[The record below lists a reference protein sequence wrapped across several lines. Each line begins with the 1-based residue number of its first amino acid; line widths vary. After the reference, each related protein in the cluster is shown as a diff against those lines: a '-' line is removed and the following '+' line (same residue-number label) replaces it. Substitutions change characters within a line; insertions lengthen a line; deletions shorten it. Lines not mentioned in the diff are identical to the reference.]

1 MSSLIS
7 NLNSALSGAAGY
19 WLLTFLKVVLLLFIV
34 LTVNAYLTWFERKV
48 VAFMQTRVGPHRVGP
63 HGLLQPAADG
73 LKFLFKEDAM
83 PAGVDKFVY
92 LLAPFLALTLSLAS
106 LAVIPFG
113 PKPLPFAFF
122 GGHQINLW
130 ITNPDIGLLILFAV
144 TALGV
149 YGVAL
154 AGWASNSK
162 YPLLGGLRSSAQMVS
177 YELALTM
184 SVVGVVLMANTFS
197 LSRIIEAQSGRTLW
211 GILPAWNVWSFHSGF
226 PQIVGF
232 FCFLTAAIAETNR
245 VPFDLPEAES
255 ELVAGFHTEY
265 SSFKFAMFFIA
276 EYTSMITVSCLCT
289 ILFFGGWT
297 SPFADSWTFTHY
309 LPSAIL
315 IPFGLW
321 VIYDGLK
328 YETIFGRVILPGIG
342 TALAAIGALLLAGI
356 WIQPLGEANEFIQ
369 APFWFLAKVFLF
381 LFFYV
386 WTRGTLPR
394 FRYDQL
400 MNIGWKLLLPVSIV
414 NVIVTAAF
422 VLYRSGK

>member
-1 MSSLIS
+1 V
-7 NLNSALSGAAGY
+7 NAATTFLTQDGGF
-19 WLLTFLKVVLLLFIV
+19 WVLTFVKIALLLFIV

-48 VAFMQTRVGPHRVGP
+48 VALMQSRIGPHRVGP

-73 LKFLFKEDAM
+73 LKFLFKEDVM
-83 PAGVDKFVY
+83 PGGVDKFVY
-92 LLAPFLALTLSLAS
+92 LLAPFLALTLALAS

-113 PKPLPFAFF
+113 PDPLPFKFF
-122 GGHQINLW
+122 GHRIDLF
-130 ITNPDIGLLILFAV
+130 ITNPDIGLLVLFSI

-177 YELALTM
+177 YELSMTM
-184 SVVGVVLMANTFS
+184 SVVGVLLMANSFS
-197 LSRIIEAQSGRTLW
+197 LTDIIQKQSGRTIW
-211 GILPAWNVWSFHSGF
+211 GIFPAWNIFSFHGGF
-226 PQIVGF
+226 PQVVGF
-232 FCFLTAAIAETNR
+232 LCFFISAIAETNR

-276 EYTSMITVSCLCT
+276 EYTSMITVSSLCA
-289 ILFFGGWT
+289 ILFFGGWN
-297 SPFADSWTFTHY
+297 SPFPSTPFWQFTHY
-309 LPSAIL
+309 LPSLIL
-315 IPFGLW
+315 VPFGLW
-321 VIYDGLK
+321 VIFDGIK
-328 YETIFGRVILPGIG
+328 YETIFGKLILPGLG
-342 TALAAIGALLLAGI
+342 AAIAGIGALLLAGI
-356 WIQPLGEANEFIQ
+356 WIAPLHDVNEYIQ
-369 APFWFLAKVFLF
+369 GPFWLLSKIFFF

-400 MNIGWKLLLPVSIV
+400 MNIGWKLLLPVSIA
-414 NVIVTAAF
+414 NVIVTAGF
-422 VLYRSGK
+422 VLFRSAP

>member
-1 MSSLIS
+1 MNAVISFLTSS
-7 NLNSALSGAAGY
+7 AGF
-19 WLLTFLKVVLLLFIV
+19 WVLTAIKIGLLLFIV

-48 VAFMQTRVGPHRVGP
+48 VALMQSRVGPHRVGP

-92 LLAPFLALTLSLAS
+92 LLAPFLALTLALAS

-113 PKPLPFAFF
+113 PNPLPFKFF
-122 GGHQINLW
+122 GHQIDLW
-130 ITNPDIGLLILFAV
+130 ITNPDIGLLVLFSV

-177 YELALTM
+177 YELSMTM
-184 SVVGVVLMANTFS
+184 SVVGVLLMANSFS
-197 LSRIIEAQSGRTLW
+197 LTKIIEAQNGRTIF
-211 GILPAWNVWSFHSGF
+211 GILPAWNIVSFHGGF

-232 FCFLTAAIAETNR
+232 LCFFISAIAETNR

-276 EYTSMITVSCLCT
+276 EYTSMITVSALCA
-289 ILFFGGWT
+289 ILFFGGWN
-297 SPFADSWTFTHY
+297 SPFPSTPVWQFTHY
-309 LPSAIL
+309 LPSLIL
-315 IPFGLW
+315 LPFGLW
-321 VIYDGLK
+321 VIFDGIK
-328 YETIFGRVILPGIG
+328 YETIFGKLVLPGIG
-342 TALAAIGALLLAGI
+342 TAIAGLGALLLAGVAI
-356 WIQPLGEANEFIQ
+356 APLHEVNEYIQG
-369 APFWFLAKVFLF
+369 PFWLLAKIFFF

-386 WTRGTLPR
+386 WARGTLPR

-400 MNIGWKLLLPVSIV
+400 MNIGWKLLLPVSIA
-414 NVIVTAAF
+414 NVIVTAGFALF
-422 VLYRSGK
+422 RSVK

>member
-1 MSSLIS
+1 V
-7 NLNSALSGAAGY
+7 NAVT
-19 WLLTFLKVVLLLFIV
+19 TFLTQDGGFWVLTLVKIALLLFIV

-48 VAFMQTRVGPHRVGP
+48 VALMQSRVGPHRVGP

-73 LKFLFKEDAM
+73 LKFLFKEDVM
-83 PAGVDKFVY
+83 PGGVDKFVY
-92 LLAPFLALTLSLAS
+92 LLAPFLALTLALAS

-113 PKPLPFAFF
+113 PKPLPPPFTFF
-122 GGHQINLW
+122 GHQIDLW
-130 ITNPDIGLLILFAV
+130 ITNPEIGLLVLFSI

-177 YELALTM
+177 YELSMTM
-184 SVVGVVLMANTFS
+184 SVVGVLLMANSFS
-197 LSRIIEAQSGRTLW
+197 LTKIISLQDSSKW
-211 GILPAWNVWSFHSGF
+211 GLLSWNIFTFHGGF
-226 PQIVGF
+226 PQVVGF
-232 FCFLTAAIAETNR
+232 LCFFISAIAETNR

-276 EYTSMITVSCLCT
+276 EYTSMITVSSLCA
-289 ILFFGGWT
+289 ILFFGGWN
-297 SPFADSWTFTHY
+297 SPFPATWTFTHFI
-309 LPSAIL
+309 PSLIL

-321 VIYDGLK
+321 VIFDGVK
-328 YETIFGRVILPGIG
+328 YETIFGKVILPGLG
-342 TALAAIGALLLAGI
+342 AAIAGVGTLLLAGL
-356 WIQPLGEANEFIQ
+356 WIAPLHQVSEYIQ
-369 APFWFLAKVFLF
+369 GPFWLLSKIFFF

-386 WTRGTLPR
+386 WARGTLPR

-400 MNIGWKLLLPVSIV
+400 MNIGWKLLLPVSIA
-414 NVIVTAAF
+414 NAIITAGC
-422 VLYRSGK
+422 VLLWGHP